1 MADASWEVQKAI
13 YTKLKTDLSI
23 NVYDNVPSSAQTP
36 YVTIGDDTASD
47 DSTKTDDG
55 QQITLTIHA
64 WSDYAGRKQVKELGA
79 EIYAALHKQ
88 PLPVAGFDVREVRWV
103 FGDTIREPDGHTY
116 HGVQRFRV
124 FVQG

>member
-1 MADASWEVQKAI
+1 MADASWQVQKAV
-13 YTKLKTDLSI
+13 YAKLNVDLTV
-23 NVYDNVPSSAQTP
+23 NVYDNVPPNAQAP
-36 YVTIGDDTASD
+36 YVTIGDDTAAD

-64 WSDYAGRKQVKELGA
+64 WSDYAGRKEVKELGA
-79 EIYAALHKQ
+79 EIYASLHKQ
-88 PLPVAGFDVREVRWV
+88 PLVVTGFDVREIRWV

-116 HGVQRFRV
+116 HGVQRFRI